1 MRSRHWIGE
10 THRFGSCVCIVAVLD
25 ACERSCWSERIECR
39 VKTIHSLLPFIHF
52 ICCMLPFPHTDS
64 CFVFFTS
71 RLNSHSHLLAHL
83 FVIILLLRFFFRI
96 FFWLNLC
103 HNCEVF
109 SRIYACAC
117 ASVRSHSRIV
127 ILIWYTF
134 SEPESQSQRT
144 KNDDETNHSVQ
155 HRNVNPDGREQNTTD
170 KRKKINKI
178 NKFFEE
184 NVARWPH
191 WIKN

>member
-1 MRSRHWIGE
+1 MRASARVE
-10 THRFGSCVCIVAVLD
+10 VRESNVVSKRFTLYCRSFISFA
-25 ACERSCWSERIECR
+25 ACYRFY
-39 VKTIHSLLPFIHF
+39 TLIHVSF
-52 ICCMLPFPHTDS
+52 
-64 CFVFFTS
+64 FFTS

-83 FVIILLLRFFFRI
+83 FVIILLLRFFFLY

-134 SEPESQSQRT
+134 SEPESQSKEPKMTTKQTTVCSIATSIQTDERRT
-144 KNDDETNHSVQ
+144 
-155 HRNVNPDGREQNTTD
+155 TTEWNGQT
-170 KRKKINKI
+170 KKK
-178 NKFFEE
+178 
-184 NVARWPH
+184 
-191 WIKN
+191 